1 MNATTNQSPN
11 QTVVAEPVAL
21 QPTIFVIFGI
31 TGDLAS
37 RKLLPALLGL
47 YVKKQLPKR
56 FAVIGITRRT
66 FTREEFRESIR
77 SHMHVKPGQFKEE
90 DIKHF
95 LDNFSYEQG
104 MFDDPVLYTNLAKSI
119 KTIDDRWG
127 QCSNKLFHLSV
138 PPALY
143 EGILTNVAGSSLNIP
158 CADGSGWTRILIEK
172 PFGNDTK
179 TAQSLDKLL
188 GKLFDEEQI
197 FRIDHYLAKES
208 LQNILAFRFANSMFE
223 PLWHRQYIDKV
234 HIKLFEKVTVEGRG
248 QFYDG
253 VGALKDVGQNHILA
267 MLALIAMDEPKSFD
281 VNAIR
286 RERAR
291 ALDRLVPISAR
302 TLPKFVTKG
311 QYEGYN
317 REPGI
322 PADSD
327 TETYFRIEARIKSPR
342 WKNVPFYLESGKAFA
357 EAKTEIDVY
366 FKSSSCKPGN
376 AKAFH
381 GDDPKCI
388 EKQNVLTFR
397 IQPDE
402 GIKVR
407 FFVKTPGYSLA
418 TEPKMLKF
426 RYADTLTHP
435 DALGDYERLIHDAF
449 IGDQTLFASTDEIMA
464 SWRYVTPILEKWEEL
479 PLKIYK
485 KGVNEIE

>member
-1 MNATTNQSPN
+1 M
-11 QTVVAEPVAL
+11 
-21 QPTIFVIFGI
+21 QPTVFIIFGI

-47 YVKKQLPKR
+47 YSKKQLPKR

-77 SHMHVKPGQFKEE
+77 SNMHIYPGQFKEE
-90 DIKHF
+90 DVKHF
-95 LDNFSYEQG
+95 LDHFSYEQG
-104 MFDDPVLYTNLAKSI
+104 MFDDPVLYSNLAKSI
-119 KTIDDRWG
+119 KKIDDSWG

-138 PPALY
+138 PPTLY
-143 EGILTNVAGSSLNIP
+143 EGILKNVADSSLNIP
-158 CADGSGWTRILIEK
+158 CADGTGWTRILIEK
-172 PFGNDTK
+172 PFGNDTT
-179 TAQSLDKLL
+179 TARSLDKLL
-188 GKLFDEEQI
+188 GKLFEEEQI

-234 HIKLFEKVTVEGRG
+234 HIKLFEKVTVENRG

-267 MLALIAMDEPKSFD
+267 MLAIVAMDEPKSFD
-281 VNAIR
+281 VEAIR
-286 RERAR
+286 RERA
-291 ALDRLVPISAR
+291 LVLNKLVPISSR
-302 TLPKFVTKG
+302 VLEKTVLKG
-311 QYEGYN
+311 QYEGYTK
-317 REPGI
+317 ESGVPM
-322 PADSD
+322 DSV
-327 TETYFRIEARIKSPR
+327 TETYFRIEAHIKSPR
-342 WKNVPFYLESGKAFA
+342 WKNVPFYLESGKAFG
-357 EAKTEIDVY
+357 EARTEIDIY

-381 GDDPKCI
+381 GNDPKCI

-407 FFVKTPGYSLA
+407 FFVKTPGVSMT
-418 TEPKMLKF
+418 TEPKVLKF
-426 RYADTLTHP
+426 KYADTLAHP
-435 DALGDYERLIHDAF
+435 SALGDYERLLHDAF
-449 IGDQTLFASTDEIMA
+449 IGDQSLFASTDEIMA
-464 SWRYVTPILEKWEEL
+464 SWKYVTPILERWGEL
-479 PLKIYK
+479 PLKKYK